1 MSGMDEEPERGEE
14 EEEEFE
20 DLELE
25 DAEDVTGGQLANP
38 PAGPTPIPYPNVH
51 E

>member
-1 MSGMDEEPERGEE
+1 VTPDPPERDEEERL
-14 EEEEFE
+14 E

-25 DAEDVTGGQLANP
+25 DAEDVTGGQLASP
-38 PAGPTPIPYPNVH
+38 PAGPVPIPYPNVH

>member
-1 MSGMDEEPERGEE
+1 MGCMDEDSERSEE
-14 EEEEFE
+14 AQLE

-25 DAEDVTGGQLANP
+25 DAEDVTGGQLASP
-38 PAGPTPIPYPNVH
+38 PSGPVPVPYPNVH